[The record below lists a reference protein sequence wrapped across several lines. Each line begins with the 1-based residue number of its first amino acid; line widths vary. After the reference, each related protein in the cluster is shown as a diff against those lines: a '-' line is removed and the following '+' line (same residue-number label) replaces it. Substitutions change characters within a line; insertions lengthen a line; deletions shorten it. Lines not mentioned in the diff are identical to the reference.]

1 MPLTE
6 LLPIAAALTA
16 PAFFLLF
23 GLASLGA
30 PFLALVCLASSHLY
44 NTQYIEAFARRLLR
58 MALTAAV
65 PALVALAMLCVLL
78 FHKAPWTL
86 DWLLASALA
95 PGLFVVAV
103 LAFCASLLTVRL
115 SRPSARHAR
124 QNSPIGQA
132 FILSLLAVLILWL
145 ALVLGNGLLEQGK
158 AVQLASSELAA
169 ADIVTT
175 GPAGDVQNLTVAPLL
190 QLDATTLPSVLWLA
204 LAALVPLCIACAGVL
219 SLEHLLLR
227 RDREPFG
234 REALTQMLR
243 IAARSS
249 LRSALLAAAF
259 LPVLWTHLPEMPVL
273 PELLLAA
280 KLLLGLAGACA
291 LLLML
296 CAGYLARSGRPW
308 AHAIAAH
315 TAVLAAWACLTFLL
329 CVALF
334 CFYGA

>member
-1 MPLTE
+1 M
-6 LLPIAAALTA
+6 
-16 PAFFLLF
+16 
-23 GLASLGA
+23 
-30 PFLALVCLASSHLY
+30 
-44 NTQYIEAFARRLLR
+44 
-58 MALTAAV
+58 
-65 PALVALAMLCVLL
+65 
-78 FHKAPWTL
+78 
-86 DWLLASALA
+86 
-95 PGLFVVAV
+95 VAV
-103 LAFCASLLTVRL
+103 LAFFASLLTVRL

-132 FILSLLAVLILWL
+132 FVLSLVSLTILWL

-158 AVQLASSELAA
+158 AVQLASAEMLSTGQAGGEPNLA
-169 ADIVTT
+169 
-175 GPAGDVQNLTVAPLL
+175 VAPLL
-190 QLDATTLPSVLWLA
+190 KLDATTLPSVLWLA
-204 LAALVPLCIACAGVL
+204 LTALVPLAITCAGTL

-259 LPVLWTHLPEMPVL
+259 LPVLWTHLPEMPAL
-273 PELLLAA
+273 PEGLLAA
-280 KLLLGLAGACA
+280 KLLLALAGGCA
-291 LLLML
+291 LLLMF

-308 AHAIAAH
+308 AHGMAAH
-315 TAVLAAWACLTFLL
+315 ATVLAAWVCLTFLL

>member
-1 MPLTE
+1 MPFNE
-6 LLPIAAALTA
+6 LIPIAAALTA
-16 PAFFLLF
+16 PAFFLLL
-23 GLASLGA
+23 GLGALGA
-30 PFLALVCLASSHLY
+30 PLLALVCLASSHLY

-65 PALVALAMLCVLL
+65 PALVALAMLCALL

-103 LAFCASLLTVRL
+103 LAFFASLLTVRL

-132 FILSLLAVLILWL
+132 FVLSLLSLFIMWL

-158 AVQLASSELAA
+158 AVQLATNQL
-169 ADIVTT
+169 TT
-175 GPAGDVQNLTVAPLL
+175 GVLATGQADGAQNIAVAPLL
-190 QLDATTLPSVLWLA
+190 LLDATALPSVLWLA
-204 LAALVPLCIACAGVL
+204 LAALVPLSIACAGTL

-249 LRSALLAAAF
+249 LRSALLATAF
-259 LPVLWTHLPEMPVL
+259 LPVLWTHLPEMPAL
-273 PELLLAA
+273 PEGVLAA

-308 AHAIAAH
+308 AHGIAAH
-315 TAVLAAWACLTFLL
+315 ATVLSAWACLTFLL
-329 CVALF
+329 CVALL

>member
-6 LLPIAAALTA
+6 LIPIAAALTA

-23 GLASLGA
+23 GLAALGA
-30 PFLALVCLASSHLY
+30 PLLALVCLASSHLY

-65 PALVALAMLCVLL
+65 PALMALALLCVLL
-78 FHKAPWTL
+78 FRKTPWTL
-86 DWLLASALA
+86 DWLQASALA

-103 LAFCASLLTVRL
+103 LAFSASLVTVRL
-115 SRPSARHAR
+115 ARPTARHAR

-132 FILSLLAVLILWL
+132 FILSLLALFILWL

-158 AVQLASSELAA
+158 AVQLATAQMLASGQA
-169 ADIVTT
+169 SHE
-175 GPAGDVQNLTVAPLL
+175 QNLAVAPLL
-190 QLDATTLPSVLWLA
+190 ALDATTLPPVLWLA
-204 LAALVPLCIACAGVL
+204 LAALALLCISLAGAL

-243 IAARSS
+243 IAARSC
-249 LRSALLAAAF
+249 LRSTLLAAAF
-259 LPVLWTHLPEMPVL
+259 LPVLWSHLPQMPAM
-273 PELLLAA
+273 PEGLLAA
-280 KLLLGLAGACA
+280 KVLLGLAGACA
-291 LLLML
+291 LLMML
-296 CAGYLARSGRPW
+296 CSGYLARSGRPW
-308 AHAIAAH
+308 AHGMAAH
-315 TAVLAAWACLTFLL
+315 ATVLSAWAGLTFLL

>member
-23 GLASLGA
+23 GLAALGA
-30 PFLALVCLASSHLY
+30 PLLALVCLASSHLY

-58 MALTAAV
+58 MALTAAL
-65 PALVALAMLCVLL
+65 PALLALALLCGLL

-132 FILSLLAVLILWL
+132 FILSLLALLILWL

-158 AVQLASSELAA
+158 AVQLASAEMLS
-169 ADIVTT
+169 T
-175 GPAGDVQNLTVAPLL
+175 GQTINTPNLTVAPLL
-190 QLDATTLPSVLWLA
+190 LLDATTLPSVLWLA
-204 LAALVPLCIACAGVL
+204 LAALLPLSIACAGAL

-259 LPVLWTHLPEMPVL
+259 LPVRWTHLPQMPAQ

-280 KLLLGLAGACA
+280 KLLLGLAGVCA

-315 TAVLAAWACLTFLL
+315 ATVLSAWACLTFLL
-329 CVALF
+329 CVTLF

>member
-1 MPLTE
+1 MPLNE
-6 LLPIAAALTA
+6 LISIAAALTA

-23 GLASLGA
+23 GLAALGA
-30 PFLALVCLASSHLY
+30 PLLALMCLASSHLY

-58 MALTAAV
+58 LALTAAV
-65 PALVALAMLCVLL
+65 PALVALVMLCALL
-78 FHKAPWTL
+78 FHKVPWTL

-95 PGLFVVAV
+95 PGLLVVAV
-103 LAFCASLLTVRL
+103 LTFFASLLTVRL

-132 FILSLLAVLILWL
+132 FVLSLLSLLILWL
-145 ALVLGNGLLEQGK
+145 SLVLGNGLLEQGK
-158 AVQLASSELAA
+158 AVQMATAA
-169 ADIVTT
+169 ISTT
-175 GPAGDVQNLTVAPLL
+175 GQASDTPNLTVAPLL
-190 QLDATTLPSVLWLA
+190 PLDATTLPSVLWLA
-204 LAALVPLCIACAGVL
+204 LAALGPLSIACAGVL

-259 LPVLWTHLPEMPVL
+259 LPVLWTHLPEMPAL

-280 KLLLGLAGACA
+280 KILLGLAGACA

-308 AHAIAAH
+308 AHGIAAH
-315 TAVLAAWACLTFLL
+315 ATVLAAWACLTLLL